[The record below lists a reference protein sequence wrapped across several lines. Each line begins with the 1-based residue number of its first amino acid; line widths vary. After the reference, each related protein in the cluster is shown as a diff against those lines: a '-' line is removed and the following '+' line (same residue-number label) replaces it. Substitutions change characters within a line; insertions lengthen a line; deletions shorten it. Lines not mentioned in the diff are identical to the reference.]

1 MTEVVIKEFVY
12 ALDENN
18 ELYYHAFMKEDGK
31 VTAFSV
37 MTDIKGK

>member
-1 MTEVVIKEFVY
+1 MTEVVIKEFIY
-12 ALDENN
+12 ALDEND

-37 MTDIKGK
+37 MTDKKGK